1 MARNES
7 PNGNWIGSF
16 RTEFAST
23 FSQMIMVQ
31 SPQHAEETAM
41 PIHDWTRVDAGL
53 FHDFH
58 QDWTIELRRALNAG
72 RLPPGFTALTD
83 QQIGGPIPDVLTLHR
98 TLKEGEKR
106 EPAGGLALATSP
118 PKVRFVDE
126 VEEDTYAQ
134 RANRIR
140 IQHRHGE
147 VVAIIEI
154 VSPGNKNSRH
164 ALRAF
169 VGKAADLIM
178 QGINLL
184 VIDLFPPSQ
193 RDPQGIHKA
202 NWDEIAERPFVLPQ
216 DKPLTVAAYRA
227 TPTKKAYV
235 EPVAVGDDLPSLPI
249 ILLDDLYIPAPLE
262 EKYRNS
268 WAEFPADFKGLLDS
282 PTG

>member
-1 MARNES
+1 
-7 PNGNWIGSF
+7 
-16 RTEFAST
+16 
-23 FSQMIMVQ
+23 
-31 SPQHAEETAM
+31 M